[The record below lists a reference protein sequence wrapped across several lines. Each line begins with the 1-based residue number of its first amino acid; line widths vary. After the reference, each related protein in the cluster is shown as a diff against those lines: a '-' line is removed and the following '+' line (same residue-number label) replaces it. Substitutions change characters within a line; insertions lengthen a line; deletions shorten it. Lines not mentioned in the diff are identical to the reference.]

1 MDIDEHVTK
10 LVNEKLNS
18 VKNFSIFTNLNFIKT
33 MENKSQN
40 GHPKGL
46 WYLFGTEMWERF
58 GYYLMLGIFSLYM
71 VDGWNNG
78 GMGFDAAKK
87 SDIYGTYLGLVYL
100 TPFIGGLLAD
110 RILGYR
116 RSIVIGGL
124 MMSAGYFMLSL
135 HTVPSFYLAL
145 FFIILG
151 NGFFKPN
158 ISTLVG
164 NLYSSDEMK
173 DKKDAGYNIFY
184 MGINIGAFICNFV
197 AAFMR
202 INYGWGYAFAA
213 AGVGMLVGVV
223 IFLLGTKHIKHVDVV
238 KPVEKGDMSTVKI
251 LGLTVVPMFIF
262 GVIGYLI
269 PGNFLGSDTND
280 AFIIGCLP
288 VIAFFIYLAFT
299 AEAKESRAIKALLAV
314 FTCVI
319 LFFAIFHQ
327 NGDALTVWAED
338 HTNRNMSE
346 GVAKTA
352 DKIGMAIKIENSVF
366 VKDGGLPYENWYLY
380 GLENFPDKTEKDRL
394 LSKDFKKKSSTIIS
408 SLNYNKNSTI
418 NLLPSISKIVISDS
432 LNDKINQFTINKDD
446 NVKRGLL
453 NIYSTPKS
461 QLPDG
466 FSDKDYVKKILIDF
480 EKENSLLIK
489 ENFEI
494 EKNPDYN
501 LKKVQID
508 EFLEYRKNKF
518 EEDSEKLKNTISKLK
533 DYEYVEKEINLKL
546 LNKLKFVYESEI
558 NDKNKID
565 KAKIFIYEKNE
576 KIINDNNLAI
586 EQFKFISEN
595 NEFKN
600 PVKPIKD
607 LKLYST
613 ELYQS
618 INPFWVVVLTP
629 VVVGFFGFMRR
640 KKKEPSTPTK
650 IAIGLIIT
658 ALSALVM
665 VGAVFATNGLSAK
678 AGSLWLF
685 ASYGVITI
693 GELCLSPM
701 GLSLVSKLSPPRI
714 TALMMGGFFLAI
726 SVGNKLSGMLSSL
739 WETIPEK
746 QNFFLLNFGL
756 VLAAAVV
763 LILMLKWLNK
773 VMRENNVI

>member
-1 MDIDEHVTK
+1 METT
-10 LVNEKLNS
+10 
-18 VKNFSIFTNLNFIKT
+18 VKQS
-33 MENKSQN
+33 
-40 GHPKGL
+40 HPKGL

-71 VDGWNNG
+71 IDGWNNG

-110 RILGYR
+110 RVLGYR
-116 RSIVIGGL
+116 RSIVMGGL
-124 MMSAGYFMLSL
+124 MMSAGYFLLSI
-135 HTVPSFYLAL
+135 HSTTTFYIAL
-145 FFIILG
+145 LCIILG

-184 MGINIGAFICNFV
+184 MGINIGAFVCNFV
-197 AAFMR
+197 AAYMR

-223 IFLLGTKHIKHVDVV
+223 IFLIGTKHIKHVDVI
-238 KPVEKGDMSTVKI
+238 KPTQQGDMSTGKI
-251 LGLTVVPMFIF
+251 LGLTVLPMFIF
-262 GVIGYLI
+262 GIIGYMI

-288 VIAFFIYLAFT
+288 VIGFFIYLAFK

-338 HTNRNMSE
+338 HTDRNMPASIS
-346 GVAKTA
+346 KTA
-352 DKIGMAIKIENSVF
+352 DEVGMAQVVVNNDIVSADQETF
-366 VKDGGLPYENWYLY
+366 
-380 GLENFPDKTEKDRL
+380 DKTIAERRAVEEAMPAV
-394 LSKDFKKKSSTIIS
+394 SK
-408 SLNYNKNSTI
+408 
-418 NLLPSISKIVISDS
+418 
-432 LNDKINQFTINKDD
+432 
-446 NVKRGLL
+446 
-453 NIYSTPKS
+453 
-461 QLPDG
+461 
-466 FSDKDYVKKILIDF
+466 
-480 EKENSLLIK
+480 
-489 ENFEI
+489 
-494 EKNPDYN
+494 
-501 LKKVQID
+501 
-508 EFLEYRKNKF
+508 
-518 EEDSEKLKNTISKLK
+518 EELAA
-533 DYEYVEKEINLKL
+533 
-546 LNKLKFVYESEI
+546 
-558 NDKNKID
+558 
-565 KAKIFIYEKNE
+565 KAKFSGETGQLEKSR
-576 KIINDNNLAI
+576 KYFATLPGDQVPA
-586 EQFKFISEN
+586 KGT
-595 NEFKN
+595 
-600 PVKPIKD
+600 D

-629 VVVGFFGFMRR
+629 FVVGFFGWMRR

-650 IAIGLIIT
+650 IFIGLVIT

-665 VGAVFATNGLSAK
+665 VGAVFATNDLTMK
-678 AGSLWLF
+678 ASSWWLI

-739 WETIPEK
+739 WETMPQKE
-746 QNFFLLNFGL
+746 NFFFLNFGL

-763 LILMLKWLNK
+763 LLLMLKWLNS
-773 VMRENNVI
+773 VMKENNVA